1 MQCKGF
7 KVTFL
12 KTIFL
17 VLTALS
23 PLFVNAQ
30 VIPLTNGFAHNDYFN
45 KRPLFD
51 ALDNGYTYIEAD
63 IFLKDGELIV
73 AHVNPF
79 FKEGK
84 TLENLYIKPLAKRI
98 AENSGVVYKGFN
110 TTVTLLIDIKTD
122 ARQTY
127 AALKTLLNKYSTI
140 FTRFKNGRVTGGP
153 VTLVISGNKPFD
165 AISSESDRL
174 AFIDADLREIPSQPM
189 AAHVYIMASCKY
201 TRLLRWKGEGAMPNM
216 ERQRLKWFIAE
227 AHKTG
232 KKVRLWASPE
242 NKNVWRELL
251 ACGVDLINTDELIL
265 LRGFLLDRTP
275 LYTSVDALTSP
286 LQYADLQHAR

>member
-1 MQCKGF
+1 MQHKRL

-12 KTIFL
+12 KTILF
-17 VLTALS
+17 VLTALQ
-23 PLFVNAQ
+23 PLLISAQ

-73 AHVNPF
+73 AHINPF
-79 FKEGK
+79 FKGGK
-84 TLENLYIKPLAKRI
+84 TLENLYLKPLAKRI
-98 AENSGVVYKGFN
+98 ADNNGMVYKSYN

-122 ARQTY
+122 AAQTY
-127 AALKTLLNKYSTI
+127 AVLKKLLNKYSTI
-140 FTRFKNGRVTGGP
+140 FTRFKNGKVTGGP
-153 VTLVISGNKPFD
+153 VTIVISGNKPCE
-165 AISSESDRL
+165 AISSETDRL
-174 AFIDADLREIPSQPM
+174 AFIDADLRDATSQPV
-189 AAHVYIMASCKY
+189 ASHIYTMASCKY
-201 TRLLRWKGEGAMPNM
+201 TQLLKWKGEGAMPNM

-265 LRGFLLDRTP
+265 LRGFLLDKNP
-275 LYTSVDALTSP
+275 LYASADAPTSP
-286 LQYADLQHAR
+286 TPYADLQHAR